1 MVGQV
6 HLQHEVVVEVVC
18 NIIAVAKVPG
28 TVSLSGGYI
37 NGYSGLC
44 PTYTY
49 LYSLLISGVI
59 VVPELICK
67 ASFE

>member
-28 TVSLSGGYI
+28 RVSLPVGILMGTRDSVQHT
-37 NGYSGLC
+37 L
-44 PTYTY
+44 TYTHY
-49 LYSLLISGVI
+49 
-59 VVPELICK
+59 
-67 ASFE
+67 